1 MVVKISILTL
11 LLFTLGCFS
20 AVAQADTVL
29 VKPLLAFKFA
39 PLGVLA
45 PDPNFQFQAEYFTTE
60 KKSIEVG
67 FGIGSN
73 KRFKESSNAATR
85 IYRIEHKWYFRPFI
99 SKGRSVQYFAAELM
113 HKDILIDKI
122 AYKIS
127 DDFLDTEDRVDFQL
141 DANFTAIRLKYGYT
155 FFGEK
160 GIPVFNAFIGAGA
173 GLSNHRNLALPTG
186 YAEGDFGMDLFRRDE
201 GSRIALSAHA
211 GISFGFGVSRRR

>member
-1 MVVKISILTL
+1 MPIIL
-11 LLFTLGCFS
+11 FCFLGCFS
-20 AVAQADTVL
+20 ATAQKDTVL

-45 PDPNFQFQAEYFTTE
+45 PDPNFQFQAEYFITE
-60 KKSIEVG
+60 TKSIEVG

-73 KRFKESSNAATR
+73 RTFKESSNAATR
-85 IYRIEHKWYFRPFI
+85 IYRIEHKWYFRPFTTER
-99 SKGRSVQYFAAELM
+99 RSVGYFATELM
-113 HKDILIDKI
+113 HKDMLIDKI
-122 AYKIS
+122 AYKTS
-127 DDFLDTEDRVDFQL
+127 DDFLDTEDKVDFQL

-173 GLSNHRNLALPTG
+173 GLSNHRNLTLPTG
-186 YAEGDFGMDLFRRDE
+186 YIEDNFRTNFFRRTE

-211 GISFGFGVSRRR
+211 GISFGFGIARKN